1 MALVRWACGKLAVV
15 QRQTFDLP
23 GGEFHAL
30 VAGDGPPVIYLH
42 GFPDHPPT
50 CAAFLDELA
59 ARGRRVIAPWLRGY
73 SPSPTAGPFDR
84 ATLVGDIAALIDSV
98 GAPLDI
104 IGHDWGAVIT
114 YALCAAHPEL
124 VRRAVTMAVP
134 HPRTFLKQAR
144 QRPRQLAASWYMG
157 FFQIPGSERI
167 VAARHF
173 ALIDR
178 LWRKWSPS
186 LTVSA
191 EQRASLRDCL
201 AASWPAPLEY
211 YRDMRR
217 NAKRDLP
224 ALRAPIEVPLLY
236 LHGANDGC
244 VLPPT
249 IDDSDRFANE
259 YEREVIEGLGHF
271 MHVEDPSGLCDRIDE
286 WFDQIQLLEI
296 AGD

>member
-1 MALVRWACGKLAVV
+1 VR
-15 QRQTFDLP
+15 
-23 GGEFHAL
+23 GGQ
-30 VAGDGPPVIYLH
+30 AG
-42 GFPDHPPT
+42 
-50 CAAFLDELA
+50 
-59 ARGRRVIAPWLRGY
+59 
-73 SPSPTAGPFDR
+73 
-84 ATLVGDIAALIDSV
+84 
-98 GAPLDI
+98 GAPVDLV
-104 IGHDWGAVIT
+104 GHDWGAVIT
-114 YALCAAHPEL
+114 YALCSAHPEL

-134 HPRTFLKQAR
+134 HPRTFLAQAR
-144 QRPRQLAASWYMG
+144 KRPRQLAASWYMG

-173 ALIDR
+173 ALVDR

-224 ALRAPIEVPLLY
+224 ALRAPIDVPLLY
-236 LHGANDGC
+236 LHGADDAC

-249 IDDSDRFANE
+249 VDDRERFANE
-259 YEREVIEGLGHF
+259 YERVVIDGLGHF
-271 MHVEDPSGLCDRIDE
+271 MHVEDPSGMCARIDE
-286 WFDQIQLLEI
+286 WFARPVRD
-296 AGD
+296 AASA